1 MIADR
6 DAQILQHIVNYCDQ
20 IDTTIGFWGK
30 DEQLFCENF
39 IYQNA
44 ISMPMLSIGELA
56 HHLSKD
62 FTDAHRKIP
71 WRQIVDMRNL
81 FAHGYHTM
89 EARAI
94 WDTAVSDVPLLN
106 EFCRFVLEKEHIPIP
121 QAKEIGAGKN

>member
-20 IDTTIGFWGK
+20 IDKTIGFWGK
-30 DEQLFCENF
+30 NEKLFGGNF

-44 ISMPMLSIGELA
+44 ISMPLLSIGELA
-56 HHLSKD
+56 NHLSKE

-71 WRQIVDMRNL
+71 WREIVDMRNL

-89 EARAI
+89 EPQTI
-94 WDTAVSDVPLLN
+94 WDTAVSDVPQLN
-106 EFCRFVLEKEHIPIP
+106 EFCRSVLEKENIPIP
-121 QAKEIGAGKN
+121 SAKEISEEG